1 MLVQFT
7 IEYSLTAEHRF
18 RRDSVFLVPMHG
30 GIWTLCIDLPMQQ
43 LQELRRNPKFPR
55 GAPPCVNYLAGSM
68 ENARGEEQRND
79 WQHSESQVIT
89 LQPHLSTYYGAILRL
104 REYIVFKSD
113 SPSPP
118 PHTHSSF
125 LSSIYNCFLLLF
137 FWAVF
142 PFINYSIFNSFTF
155 LFSISKNIILCTL
168 HLALIVIVILQ
179 TYRRCLFR

>member
-1 MLVQFT
+1 
-7 IEYSLTAEHRF
+7 
-18 RRDSVFLVPMHG
+18 MHG

-104 REYIVFKSD
+104 RDYIVFNSD
-113 SPSPP
+113 SPSPFHKFTIVFFFFFGQFSP
-118 PHTHSSF
+118 LLIIVYILFIHFSLFNIKKHYF
-125 LSSIYNCFLLLF
+125 MYVALSTNCDCNLTDL
-137 FWAVF
+137 
-142 PFINYSIFNSFTF
+142 
-155 LFSISKNIILCTL
+155 SKMF
-168 HLALIVIVILQ
+168 V
-179 TYRRCLFR
+179 

>member
-1 MLVQFT
+1 
-7 IEYSLTAEHRF
+7 
-18 RRDSVFLVPMHG
+18 MHG

-89 LQPHLSTYYGAILRL
+89 LQPHLSTYYGAILRQQNESILYL
-104 REYIVFKSD
+104 RITF
-113 SPSPP
+113 
-118 PHTHSSF
+118 THSRIFSFF
-125 LSSIYNCFLLLF
+125 LSFFFGQFSLF
-137 FWAVF
+137 
-142 PFINYSIFNSFTF
+142 ILNHNIFNSFTF

-168 HLALIVIVILQ
+168 VALSTNCDCNL
-179 TYRRCLFR
+179 TDL